1 MTHASFEKGTQGIE
15 AKIAL
20 KPTSL
25 TALKQ
30 SQDDFYDSFKIWLKP
45 KSNHIFLGSV
55 SETIVN
61 GSLDDS
67 RKFFV

>member
-30 SQDDFYDSFKIWLKP
+30 SQDDFDGSFKRLKP